1 MPDDDK
7 GKGLNPLAGMPPW
20 AWVLVAM
27 GGGSGL
33 GIGGMK
39 LSLEEQ
45 GENDQ
50 VECPNQEDLATAID
64 RAESAEASHRA
75 MIDSL
80 QLIAALLGECQE
92 EYGVE
97 SQ

>member
-1 MPDDDK
+1 MGDEDSK
-7 GKGLNPLAGMPPW
+7 GKTHPLSGMPPW
-20 AWVLVAM
+20 VLVLVAM

-45 GENDQ
+45 EQRDPM
-50 VECPNQEDLATAID
+50 ECPSQEDLSTAIA
-64 RAESAEASHRA
+64 RADGAEASHRA

-80 QLIAALLGECQE
+80 QLIAALLGECQDE
-92 EYGVE
+92 QGVE
-97 SQ
+97 IR